1 MQRLNMVSLARF
13 APIGLGVAFG
23 LSFVFT
29 SPLQDAPLWPVW
41 ASLAVGLTTTAG
53 AIFPYGLDRW
63 AELAELS
70 KRPAVRA
77 RDVATRVAAIAAV
90 TLLVIILGS
99 LRLLGLAWS
108 TWRPVA
114 LLTFTILG
122 GVPVVGVMDGVRR
135 AAGNESALG
144 ARGEQVAV
152 LVRLQQL
159 LQRLLAAVGSLVALS
174 TLATGAWLAPQRS
187 LLAASGQGVP
197 AELPPQFVL
206 VFGGFGSLLVAL
218 FYVPAA
224 TALQRRG
231 QRLCDEL
238 FPLAE
243 AEEASAILSLAEDRH
258 KLEQLLGV
266 DRGVIADLQ
275 TGLAIL
281 GPLLA
286 SAAAAFLS
294 PG

>member
-1 MQRLNMVSLARF
+1 L
-13 APIGLGVAFG
+13 VA
-23 LSFVFT
+23 
-29 SPLQDAPLWPVW
+29 
-41 ASLAVGLTTTAG
+41 LTTTAG

-70 KRPAVRA
+70 KRPTVRV
-77 RDVATRVAAIAAV
+77 RVVATRVTAIAAV
-90 TLLVIILGS
+90 ALLAIVLGS
-99 LRLLGLAWS
+99 WVLLGLTSS
-108 TWRPVA
+108 TWRGVA
-114 LLTFTILG
+114 ILTFTILG
-122 GVPVVGVMDGVRR
+122 GVPAVGVMDGVRR
-135 AAGNESALG
+135 TAGNESALG
-144 ARGEQVAV
+144 AKGGEQVAV
-152 LVRLQQL
+152 LLRLRQL

-174 TLATGAWLAPQRS
+174 TLATGALLASQRS
-187 LLAASGQGVP
+187 LPAGSGHNVST
-197 AELPPQFVL
+197 ELPPQSVL
-206 VFGGFGSLLVAL
+206 VFGGLGSLLVAL

-224 TALQRRG
+224 TAIQRRG

-238 FPLAE
+238 FPLDKAE
-243 AEEASAILSLAEDRH
+243 DASAILSLAEGRH

-294 PG
+294 PP

>member
-1 MQRLNMVSLARF
+1 VQRLNMASLARL

-23 LSFVFT
+23 LSLAFT
-29 SPLQDAPLWPVW
+29 SSLRDAPLWPVW
-41 ASLAVGLTTTAG
+41 ASFAVALTTTAG

-70 KRPAVRA
+70 KRPTVRV
-77 RDVATRVAAIAAV
+77 RDVATRVTAIAAV
-90 TLLVIILGS
+90 ALLAIVLGS
-99 LRLLGLAWS
+99 WVQLGLTSS
-108 TWRPVA
+108 TWRGVA
-114 LLTFTILG
+114 ILTFTILG
-122 GVPVVGVMDGVRR
+122 GVPAVGVMDGVRR
-135 AAGNESALG
+135 TASNESASG
-144 ARGEQVAV
+144 AKGEQVAV
-152 LVRLQQL
+152 LVRLRQL

-174 TLATGAWLAPQRS
+174 TFATAALLASQRS
-187 LLAASGQGVP
+187 LPAGSGQST
-197 AELPPQFVL
+197 ELPPQSVL
-206 VFGGFGSLLVAL
+206 VFGGVGSLLVAL

-224 TALQRRG
+224 TAIQRRG

-238 FPLAE
+238 FPLDE
-243 AEEASAILSLAEDRH
+243 AEEASAILSLAEGRH

-266 DRGVIADLQ
+266 DRGVLADLQ

-294 PG
+294 PP